1 MKKRICLIL
10 IYLLVCWTAA
20 LSQTH
25 FVSLSSQKV
34 DFVNRAF
41 HVIKVVDERSD
52 KSTIGFA
59 QKGMMNAMVDANF
72 GRPFEEELLIFLSS
86 NLNQTGPKIH
96 VVVRTLKISEKTG
109 FSKERGFCE
118 LSVSFL
124 LENESQMYNVLQ
136 ASTTTEVS
144 GMDVTNKHPKNIADA
159 FKVCFDKLANIDLSN
174 VQNFIALSAGGL
186 ATKVPDSALYDY
198 PIFKEPI
205 KDGIY
210 ASYEELKVNSP
221 SVIEDFVLDKKPRLN
236 EPWTGTFEIIP
247 RFKDTGKKVRKVWG
261 IAHEGQVYVYHQ
273 KEFFPLIIQDYE
285 LYFYGYGV
293 PDSGSIT
300 TGAFIG
306 GLIGAGIASGIE
318 NSNAK
323 RQKVK
328 YFLDP
333 NTGGQAQT
341 ILEVEVK

>member
-25 FVSLSSQKV
+25 FVSLSNQKV

-59 QKGMMNAMVDANF
+59 QKGMMNVMVDANF
-72 GRPFEEELLIFLSS
+72 VNPFEKELMDFLSV
-86 NLNQTGPKIH
+86 NLSQTGPKIQ
-96 VVVRTLKISEKTG
+96 VIVRTLKISERTG

-118 LSVSFL
+118 LAVSFL
-124 LENESQMYNVLQ
+124 FEHESQIYNVLQ
-136 ASTTTEVS
+136 TSITTEVS

-159 FKVCFDKLANIDLSN
+159 FKVCFDKLAGIDLSN
-174 VQNFIALSAGGL
+174 VQNFLVLKPDGSINRI
-186 ATKVPDSALYDY
+186 PDSVVYDY
-198 PIFKEPI
+198 PIFKEKI
-205 KDGIY
+205 NDGIY
-210 ASYEELKVNSP
+210 SSYEELKNNTP
-221 SVIEDFVLDKKPRLN
+221 SVVEDFVLDKKPRLN
-236 EPWTGTFEIIP
+236 EPWTGTFEVIP
-247 RFKDTGKKVRKVWG
+247 RFKDTGKKIRKVWG
-261 IAHEGQVYVYHQ
+261 IAYEGQVYVYHQ
-273 KEFFPLIIQDYE
+273 KEFFPLIIQGYE
-285 LYFYGYGV
+285 IYFYGYGI
-293 PDSGSIT
+293 PDSGSVT

-328 YFLDP
+328 YYLDP
-333 NTGGQAQT
+333 NTGGQGKT
-341 ILEVEVK
+341 ILENEVR